1 MNLHSEAMSAMDLLV
16 DTSSRREWV
25 SRRLRN
31 HLWGGSW
38 KCLTN
43 SFLKEVRLLWHKAA
57 RLLRTQPVED
67 VLLDDL
73 FESFGGHVGVV
84 QYPALDAAL
93 RIGEY
98 QVDEFGSFQFLRRG
112 GLAEQVFL
120 EVLIDVAEEM
130 FYHVPCRVGH
140 VRQVGVACGTGVG
153 GVYFEADS

>member
-57 RLLRTQPVED
+57 SSYVLSPSKMCCWMICSNPSAAMLASFSIRLLMQHSG
-67 VLLDDL
+67 L
-73 FESFGGHVGVV
+73 ESI
-84 QYPALDAAL
+84 
-93 RIGEY
+93 R
-98 QVDEFGSFQFLRRG
+98 
-112 GLAEQVFL
+112 
-120 EVLIDVAEEM
+120 
-130 FYHVPCRVGH
+130 
-140 VRQVGVACGTGVG
+140 
-153 GVYFEADS
+153 